1 MTSLNWGFVAEKKM
15 AEIAIENV
23 EVEFQEFEFSV
34 VDDVQADHIDK
45 RSYVDRCFQDFTPEK
60 GTSNKSVRRIY
71 CEGNV
76 EPKMRSNEVAV
87 ILGYK
92 SQPAK
97 GRKNPLAGENLLHI
111 STPTGALRIPL
122 DQAEK
127 FGQYVI
133 SIARSADKNL
143 KTKVSSQSNDNTE
156 H

>member
-1 MTSLNWGFVAEKKM
+1 
-15 AEIAIENV
+15 
-23 EVEFQEFEFSV
+23 
-34 VDDVQADHIDK
+34 
-45 RSYVDRCFQDFTPEK
+45 
-60 GTSNKSVRRIY
+60 
-71 CEGNV
+71 
-76 EPKMRSNEVAV
+76 
-87 ILGYK
+87 
-92 SQPAK
+92 
-97 GRKNPLAGENLLHI
+97 LHI